1 MWDRRG
7 LLLLCVEGAFGRNSH
22 EWGFINSQT
31 QYTSKFQMN
40 VGFYDPP
47 KNGFSFD
54 ARGVCGPLGGLGGCL
69 QSADILCQLMKDKSV
84 QRHRVR

>member
-7 LLLLCVEGAFGRNSH
+7 LLLLCVKGAFGRNSH

-40 VGFYDPP
+40 VGFHDPP

-54 ARGVCGPLGGLGGCL
+54 ARGVWAVGGFGGL
-69 QSADILCQLMKDKSV
+69 SAICRYPLSINE
-84 QRHRVR
+84 R